1 MDQLLSSPA
10 IVQGLRKVE
19 ARIRRLSGSSTLPGI
34 NAGAERIVAA
44 GGKRLRPALALAT
57 SIALGKAPDRR
68 VITAAACVELIH
80 AGSLVHDDLMDR
92 ATERRGTR
100 TLNAE
105 LGDGR
110 ALVIGD
116 FMLARAGL
124 AAITAVSRPVA
135 EVLAAT
141 VVELAE
147 GQFLETTDL
156 FNADRTQESA
166 LQSITGKTAALF
178 RAGCLVAAVCAHA
191 SPEDRA
197 RMAAYG
203 EKFGLIFQILD
214 DLLDLTATSEQLGK
228 PAGNDLR
235 QGVYSLPVLMADDG
249 DVRDLLGRPEMVD
262 EVLRRLRASRMA
274 DSTIAYCRGLASDA
288 VAALPVIHDP
298 EMASLLY
305 GLPTAYIDRVAG
317 IAHRSAA
324 NVLSGRFAGFKD
336 VRAEPRAAVPEAP
349 ADVALTYVHDA
360 EPA

>member
-10 IVQGLRKVE
+10 ILQGLRKVE

-34 NAGAERIVAA
+34 NAGAERVVAA
-44 GGKRLRPALALAT
+44 GGKRLRPAMTLAT
-57 SIALGKAPDRR
+57 AIALGKSPDRR

-80 AGSLVHDDLMDR
+80 TGSLVHDDLMDR
-92 ATERRGTR
+92 ATERRGAR

-105 LGDGR
+105 LGEGK

-147 GQFLETTDL
+147 GQYLETTDL
-156 FNADRTQESA
+156 FDPDRTVESA
-166 LQSITGKTAALF
+166 LRSITGKTAALF

-235 QGVYSLPVLMADDG
+235 QGVYSLPLLLADV
-249 DVRDLLGRPEMVD
+249 DVRDLLGRPERVE

-274 DSTIAYCRGLASDA
+274 ANTIEYCRGLAADA
-288 VAALPVIHDP
+288 VAALPVIHDQ
-298 EMASLLY
+298 EMATLLY

-317 IAHRSAA
+317 VAH
-324 NVLSGRFAGFKD
+324 
-336 VRAEPRAAVPEAP
+336 
-349 ADVALTYVHDA
+349 LTSVS
-360 EPA
+360 

>member
-19 ARIRRLSGSSTLPGI
+19 ARVRRLGGSSTLPGI

-44 GGKRLRPALALAT
+44 GGKRLRPALTLAT

-68 VITAAACVELIH
+68 VITAAACVELVH

-92 ATERRGTR
+92 ATQRRGMP

-105 LGDGR
+105 LGDGK

-156 FNADRTQESA
+156 FNVDRTQESA
-166 LQSITGKTAALF
+166 LRSITGKTAALF
-178 RAGCLVAAVCAHA
+178 RAGCLVAAVCAQA

-235 QGVYSLPVLMADDG
+235 QGVYSLPLLMACADA
-249 DVRDLLGRPEMVD
+249 DVRDLLGKPEMTE

-274 DSTIAYCRGLASDA
+274 DNTIAYCRGLAADA

-317 IAHRSAA
+317 IAH
-324 NVLSGRFAGFKD
+324 
-336 VRAEPRAAVPEAP
+336 
-349 ADVALTYVHDA
+349 LTA
-360 EPA
+360 IS